1 MEFVCRFLYQLKHK
15 KWYQTKFFILL
26 LILFGL
32 YLIIFGMLFLFRY
45 AICFRYDG
53 LEKIS
58 LFLAVVIMIILLIPI
73 GIVFCLTVKEKNI
86 YNKIIDSGKVLEG
99 NINGFHNAIY
109 GFRYDVS
116 VEDTATGKRYCYYQ
130 VCDTFQNRE
139 LALAYMK
146 EEKKIYVL
154 VDESNYKRG
163 IILYDEYF
171 YRQGKKDNSKRKKR
185 WDGSYQI
192 NILPSKDVALDSNE
206 ILVEGKMLKESLDVY
221 LQRSVSALYVLTVDI
236 AYFNQENSKVHI
248 FKGKTSVTPALYFN
262 LLQHKEEIKVK
273 VKYDKTDE
281 SKYTVFLDEAL
292 EKL

>member
-1 MEFVCRFLYQLKHK
+1 MEFVYQLKYK
-15 KWYQTKFFILL
+15 KWYQTKFFVPL
-26 LILFGL
+26 LILLGI
-32 YLIIFGMLFLFRY
+32 YVITASMLFLLRF

-58 LFLAVVIMIILLIPI
+58 LILIIAILVLLLLPIIIVFGLAVR
-73 GIVFCLTVKEKNI
+73 EKNI
-86 YNKIIDSGKVLEG
+86 YNKMLGDGKVLEG
-99 NINGFHNAIY
+99 KIEGFHNAIY

-116 VEDTATGKRYCYYQ
+116 AEDPVTGKRYCYYQ